1 MVEAI
6 EIGLQILTMVFN
18 WLFSNLYTAVIIG
31 LSLIMLVVGIII
43 AKVKG

>member
-6 EIGLQILTMVFN
+6 EIGLQVLTMVFN
-18 WLFSNLYTAVIIG
+18 WLFSNLFTSVVIGI
-31 LSLIMLVVGIII
+31 SLIMLVVGIII